1 MFVPFEASGPGLH
14 TGVRCKA
21 GLAPGPA
28 GSGTVFRTAA
38 GEIPA
43 VARHIDDSGVRA
55 TDLSCGRARVRTVEH
70 LLAALAMSGLADV
83 AVRIEGPEVPALD
96 GCAAAWVELL
106 ARAEARSTLRGI
118 EIAQPLELAVG
129 GSRAEVV
136 PVASDDLAVYSVHLD
151 YPRSSVGEPAA
162 SFAPFV
168 DDFARRIAPA
178 RTFALE
184 REVPRLLAAGLGK
197 GGDLDN
203 ALVLGDD
210 GPLNPGGMRFANEP
224 ARHKLLDLIG
234 DLFLAGGLPRAVV
247 TAHRPGHALNH
258 ALARAIASARA

>member
-14 TGVRCKA
+14 TGARCRA
-21 GLAPGPA
+21 TLSPGPA
-28 GSGTVFRTAA
+28 GAGTVFRTAA
-38 GEIPA
+38 GEVPA
-43 VARHIDDSGVRA
+43 VAQHVDDSGSRA

-106 ARAEARSTLRGI
+106 GRAGARGPLRGLD
-118 EIAQPLELAVG
+118 IARPLEVAIG
-129 GSRAEVV
+129 GSTASVI
-136 PVASDDLAVYSVHLD
+136 PVERDELAACIVRID
-151 YPRSSVGEPAA
+151 FGDAATGDPDA
-162 SFAPFV
+162 SFRPFV
-168 DDFARRIAPA
+168 DDFARELAPA

-184 REVPRLLAAGLGK
+184 REVPLILAAGLGR

-203 ALVLGDD
+203 ALVLGHD
-210 GPLNPGGMRFANEP
+210 GPLNPGGMRFVNEP